1 MPELTGKS
9 LRSGRDGLVRFIRT
23 KKPQGKNEVTVVFD
37 GKSDIRNPQRATA
50 DINPVR
56 NTNYLQKNKISN
68 GVKIIF
74 TKEVSADEKIK
85 QLVEKSP
92 RPNQIVVVTDDK
104 EIRYCVRPC
113 GAKVISV
120 REFIGKVTED
130 KGKRSI
136 EKTLLSSEEESKIT
150 KELEKIWLK
159 G

>member
-1 MPELTGKS
+1 MALQYLIDGYNVLKQMPELTGKS

-37 GKSDIRNPQRATA
+37 GKSDIHNPQEAIT
-50 DINPVR
+50 DI
-56 NTNYLQKNKISN
+56 
-68 GVKIIF
+68 KIIF
-74 TKEVSADEKIK
+74 TQKVSADEKIR
-85 QLVEKSP
+85 QMVEKSSQ
-92 RPNQIVVVTDDK
+92 PNQIVVVTDDK
-104 EIRYCVRPC
+104 EIRYSVRPL

-120 REFIGKVTED
+120 REFIGKVT
-130 KGKRSI
+130 KGKGKYSI